1 MNNAG
6 WRVRGERIVSRRG
19 GGAAHSRGRISF
31 PMKTSRVVQVVL
43 QLTALVVA
51 LGSAGRL
58 AAAPNE
64 AFLGRWALTLPNG
77 AAGWLEVRKEK
88 GYYDGAILWGGGSV
102 LPLSSVVISDDTLIV
117 TRTNDV
123 PRKDA
128 AGKVVRTQQFTEAI
142 TAKLGEGDAL
152 KLTRLAPKLNGTG
165 YDSAEFAGKRIP
177 ALPPRPDLSKVKFGE
192 PIALFNG
199 KDLTGW
205 KAKEPNVESAWVVEA
220 GVLSNR
226 VPKHAPGTP
235 AKRTAN
241 LRTEREFEDFNLK
254 VEVNVPDGSNSGVYL
269 KGIYEIQVVDSFGKA
284 LDSHNMGALY
294 SRVTPSSA
302 AEKKAGEWQTMDITL
317 VDRHVT
323 VVLNGT
329 KIIDN
334 AAIQGCTG
342 GAMWSD
348 EFKPG
353 PIYLQGDHGS
363 VSYRNLVLRPVVK

>member
-1 MNNAG
+1 
-6 WRVRGERIVSRRG
+6 
-19 GGAAHSRGRISF
+19 
-31 PMKTSRVVQVVL
+31 MKTSRVVQVVL

-51 LGSAGRL
+51 LGGAGRL

-64 AFLGRWALTLPNG
+64 AFVGRWALTIPNG
-77 AAGWLEVRKEK
+77 AAGWLEIKKEK

-102 LPLSSVVISDDTLIV
+102 LPVSSVVINDDTLIV
-117 TRTNDV
+117 TRTNNV
-123 PRKDA
+123 ERKNA

-142 TAKLGEGDAL
+142 TAKLGEGDTL
-152 KLTRLAPKLNGTG
+152 KLTRLAPKTNGTG
-165 YDSAEFAGKRIP
+165 YDSAEFSGKRIP
-177 ALPPRPDLSKVKFGE
+177 ALPARPDLAKVKFGE

-199 KDLTGW
+199 KDLSGW
-205 KAKEPNVESAWVVEA
+205 KVKETTMDSAWSAEG

-226 VPKHAPGTP
+226 PPKRAPGTP

-241 LRTEREFEDFNLK
+241 LRTEREFEDFNVKL
-254 VEVNVPDGSNSGVYL
+254 EVNVPAGSNSGVYL
-269 KGIYEIQVVDSFGKA
+269 RGIYEIQVVDSFGKA

-294 SRVTPSSA
+294 SRVTPSVA

-323 VVLNGT
+323 VVLNGKT
-329 KIIDN
+329 IIDN
-334 AAIQGCTG
+334 QAAQGCTG

-353 PIYLQGDHGS
+353 PLYLQGDHGE
-363 VSYRNLVLRPVVK
+363 VAYRNIVLRPVVK